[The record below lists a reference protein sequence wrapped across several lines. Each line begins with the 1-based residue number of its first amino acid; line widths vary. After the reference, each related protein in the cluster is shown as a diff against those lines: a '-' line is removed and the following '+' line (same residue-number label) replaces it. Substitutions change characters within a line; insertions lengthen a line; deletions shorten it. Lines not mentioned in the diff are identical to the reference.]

1 MLETYSDDYF
11 MFSILEHTLKTII
24 QNWYFKEQPVLQS
37 VLVIFVYIRFFKLVV
52 YTIFYRIRNC
62 ILCVWYIFIAVQMSC
77 WLLLVKHSCWQPCPH
92 HVTPRLLNNLLT
104 QSKANITHNSSYHG
118 VRDCQLLFIV
128 LYFNFFNLFITM
140 VTQKNKVIYMYTEQ
154 HRAFSFSLYMYSLS
168 Q

>member
-62 ILCVWYIFIAVQMSC
+62 IICVLYRFIAVQMSC
-77 WLLLVKHSCWQPCPH
+77 
-92 HVTPRLLNNLLT
+92 
-104 QSKANITHNSSYHG
+104 
-118 VRDCQLLFIV
+118 
-128 LYFNFFNLFITM
+128 
-140 VTQKNKVIYMYTEQ
+140 
-154 HRAFSFSLYMYSLS
+154 
-168 Q
+168 